1 MKFTKDTTKVKAFS
15 GGFIKETGFYPCT
28 ITKCYEQKSAKTLS
42 EAIHFEVVTDTGA
55 IGRFDLWVV
64 GREGTSVDKNG
75 KELSAIGDVNDL
87 MVLLELDDMASKP
100 GKVKVYDFDIKQ
112 DVEQR
117 KMVFHDVIDRQIGIV
132 FDMRP
137 NTYNGKTTM
146 RPEFAGFY
154 DADTEQSASEF
165 LNKEEPVQ
173 MQRNIDYLL
182 GISKAK
188 AQPNSPQNSSP
199 VDPINMEFDEDSM
212 PF

>member
-1 MKFTKDTTKVKAFS
+1 MKFTKDTTKVKTFS

-42 EAIHFEVVTDTGA
+42 EAIHFEVVTDAGA
-55 IGRFDLWVV
+55 TGRFDLWVV
-64 GREGTSVDKNG
+64 GKAGTSVDKNG
-75 KELSAIGDVNDL
+75 KELSAISDVNDL
-87 MVLLELDDMASKP
+87 MVLLELDDLASKP

-165 LNKEEPVQ
+165 LNKKEPVQ
-173 MQRNIDYLL
+173 MRQNIDYLL
-182 GISKAK
+182 GTSKAQ
-188 AQPNSPQNSSP
+188 AQPTPPQNNSP
-199 VDPINMEFDEDSM
+199 VDPLSMDIDDFDT

>member
-28 ITKCYEQKSAKTLS
+28 ITKCYEQKSTKTLS
-42 EAIHFEVVTDTGA
+42 EAIHFEVVTDSGA

-64 GREGTSVDKNG
+64 GREGTSVDN
-75 KELSAIGDVNDL
+75 AISNVNDL
-87 MVLLELDDMASKP
+87 MVLLELDDMTSKP
-100 GKVKVYDFDIKQ
+100 GKVKVYDFDLKQ
-112 DVEQR
+112 DIDQR

-154 DADTEQSASEF
+154 DAETEQSASEF

-173 MQRNIDYLL
+173 MRRNIDYLL
-182 GISKAK
+182 GTSKAQ
-188 AQPNSPQNSSP
+188 AQPNAPQNSSP
-199 VDPINMEFDEDSM
+199 IDPVSM
-212 PF
+212 DMDDDDIPF